1 MSYAICALRTAVIR
15 IIHITPEE
23 ADALGIPRSTK
34 VIGSAP
40 VRKPKLAQ
48 IIVRDCLPDDPNYH
62 FRD

>member
-1 MSYAICALRTAVIR
+1 MP

-23 ADALGIPRSTK
+23 ADALGIPRSTT

-48 IIVRDCLPDDPNYH
+48 IIVRDGLPDDPNYH